1 MLLMMDGGN
10 ENNGGGESIANRM
23 IRAADWP
30 IGRTDLRGQWLGP
43 YKQHSHTT
51 QTIFSRLWI
60 GFTEILMGS
69 LVVRQTTGIW
79 ETKRNREQ

>member
-30 IGRTDLRGQWLGP
+30 IGRTDLRGQWLGAVQATLTYNP
-43 YKQHSHTT
+43 NNIQPAFMTD
-51 QTIFSRLWI
+51 WI
-60 GFTEILMGS
+60 YGDFMG
-69 LVVRQTTGIW
+69 LVV
-79 ETKRNREQ
+79 